1 MMVGRPMPEQEEY
14 ALDEPA
20 KSGAA
25 PAADYTNDHGAAV
38 LKSRIEAYWR
48 AHGFDVQ
55 IVLVPGPFSAA
66 LRAGRVDVRSDLV
79 NGLPRGAARPWSK
92 K

>member
-1 MMVGRPMPEQEEY
+1 MPEQEEY

-55 IVLVPGPFSAA
+55 IVLHTGFSAA
-66 LRAGRVDVRSDLV
+66 GAGAGPYL
-79 NGLPRGAARPWSK
+79 LA
-92 K
+92 

>member
-1 MMVGRPMPEQEEY
+1 MMVGRPMPEQEEC
-14 ALDEPA
+14 ALDEPV

-55 IVLVPGPFSAA
+55 IVPHTGFSAA
-66 LRAGRVDVRSDLV
+66 GAGAGPYL
-79 NGLPRGAARPWSK
+79 LA
-92 K
+92 